1 MTILIISVA
10 IALLVSFICSLAEAT
25 LLSLTPSQVA
35 ELTEKRPLLGT
46 IWRDFKARIDRPI
59 AVILLLNTTAHTI
72 GATVAGAQFD
82 ELYGDQWIWV
92 FSIVLTI
99 AMLQFTE
106 ILPKTLGVQFNR
118 QLAPV
123 LAVPLSVAVKIA
135 SPLIKVMH
143 LFNKPFEGRKAEH
156 AARATRQEISAL
168 AAMARISKDID
179 SHQERIIR
187 GAARLSEHRVRELM
201 IPMEQVVTLST
212 KQTLSK
218 AIIAAHLDAH
228 TRFPVCEDGDRDRV
242 VGYVNFKEMI
252 YFMSTNPADPSLNG
266 IIRPVH
272 FVEPDRP
279 ATELMQVFLD
289 EHKHIAIVRDR
300 AGKSLGLVTLED
312 MMKEMLGEL
321 GDEFDRLP
329 KSVHA
334 LSGGTFMF
342 GGGVSMNDVSSA
354 LGGVLPPGP
363 GTLAAW
369 LEEAIGQTPTG
380 GQTLRHNG
388 ADILIRRVRRG
399 RVFEASVTTTGVA
412 GGVAGGGTGGGA
424 AAG

>member
-1 MTILIISVA
+1 MTILLISVGV
-10 IALLVSFICSLAEAT
+10 ALTVSFICSLAEAT

-82 ELYGDQWIWV
+82 ELYGDEWIWV

-106 ILPKTLGVQFNR
+106 IVPKTLGVQFNR
-118 QLAPV
+118 QLAPL
-123 LAVPLSVAVKIA
+123 LAVPLSVATRVA
-135 SPLIKVMH
+135 EPLIKVMH
-143 LFNKPFEGRKAEH
+143 FFNKPFELWKSERS
-156 AARATRQEISAL
+156 ARAVREEISAL
-168 AAMARISKDID
+168 AAMARMSKDID
-179 SHQERIIR
+179 THQERIIR
-187 GAARLSEHRVRELM
+187 GAARLSERSVRELM
-201 IPMEQVVTLST
+201 IPVEQVVTLST
-212 KQTLSK
+212 AQSLSR

-228 TRFPVCEDGDRDRV
+228 TRFPVCQDGDRDRV

-272 FVEPDRP
+272 FVAPDRP

-289 EHKHIAIVRDR
+289 EHKHIAIVRD
-300 AGKSLGLVTLED
+300 ASGKSLGLVTLED
-312 MMKEMLGEL
+312 MMKELLGEL

-342 GGGVSMNDVSSA
+342 GGGVSMNEVSAA

-369 LEEAIGQTPTG
+369 LEEQIGQTPAG
-380 GQTLRHNG
+380 GQTFRHNG

-399 RVFEASVTTTGVA
+399 RVFEASVTTTGVSSA
-412 GGVAGGGTGGGA
+412 PGGGA
-424 AAG
+424 G

>member
-10 IALLVSFICSLAEAT
+10 VALLVSFICSLAEAT

-35 ELTEKRPLLGT
+35 ELAEKRPLLGA

-59 AVILLLNTTAHTI
+59 AVILLLNTTAHTL

-92 FSIVLTI
+92 FSIALTI

-143 LFNKPFEGRKAEH
+143 LFNKPFEGRKPEH
-156 AARATRQEISAL
+156 SARATRQEISAL
-168 AAMARISKDID
+168 AAMARMSKDIGA
-179 SHQERIIR
+179 HQERIIR
-187 GAARLSEHRVRELM
+187 GAARLSEHSVRELM

-212 KQTLSK
+212 KQTLAR

-242 VGYVNFKEMI
+242 AGYVNFKEMI

-289 EHKHIAIVRDR
+289 EHKHIAIVRD
-300 AGKSLGLVTLED
+300 AGGRSLGLVTLED

-342 GGGVSMNDVSSA
+342 GGGVTMNEVSAA
-354 LGGVLPPGP
+354 LGGVLPAGP
-363 GTLAAW
+363 STLAAW
-369 LEEAIGQTPTG
+369 LEEQIGQPPAG
-380 GQTLRHNG
+380 GQAIKHSG

-399 RVFEASVTTTGVA
+399 RVFEASVTTM
-412 GGVAGGGTGGGA
+412 GA
-424 AAG
+424 AAATG

>member
-1 MTILIISVA
+1 
-10 IALLVSFICSLAEAT
+10 
-25 LLSLTPSQVA
+25 
-35 ELTEKRPLLGT
+35 
-46 IWRDFKARIDRPI
+46 
-59 AVILLLNTTAHTI
+59 
-72 GATVAGAQFD
+72 
-82 ELYGDQWIWV
+82 
-92 FSIVLTI
+92 VLTI
-99 AMLQFTE
+99 AMPQFTE

-135 SPLIKVMH
+135 SPLIKVLH
-143 LFNKPFEGRKAEH
+143 FFNKPFEGREAEH

-168 AAMARISKDID
+168 AAMARMSKDIG

-187 GAARLSEHRVRELM
+187 GAARLSEHSVRELM

-212 KQTLSK
+212 KQTLAK

-242 VGYVNFKEMI
+242 AGYVNFKEMI

-266 IIRPVH
+266 AIRPVH
-272 FVEPDRP
+272 FVAPDRP

-289 EHKHIAIVRDR
+289 EHTHIAIVRD
-300 AGKSLGLVTLED
+300 AGGRSLGLVTLED

-329 KSVHA
+329 KSVQA

-342 GGGVSMNDVSSA
+342 GGGVSMNDVSAA
-354 LGGVLPPGP
+354 LGGALPPGP
-363 GTLAAW
+363 PTLAAW
-369 LEEAIGQTPTG
+369 LEEQIGQTPTG

-388 ADILIRRVRRG
+388 ADILVRRVRRG
-399 RVFEASVTTTGVA
+399 RVFEASVTTTGMN
-412 GGVAGGGTGGGA
+412 GGA
-424 AAG
+424 AG

>member
-1 MTILIISVA
+1 MTILLISVA
-10 IALLVSFICSLAEAT
+10 VALAVSFICSLAEAT

-35 ELTEKRPLLGT
+35 ELSEKRPLLGT
-46 IWRDFKARIDRPI
+46 IWRDFKTRIDRPI

-92 FSIVLTI
+92 FSIALTL

-118 QLAPV
+118 QLAPF
-123 LAVPLSVAVKIA
+123 LAVPLSVAVRVA
-135 SPLIKVMH
+135 SPLITVMH

-168 AAMARISKDID
+168 AAMARLSKDID
-179 SHQERIIR
+179 THQERIIR
-187 GAARLSEHRVRELM
+187 GAARLSERTVREVM
-201 IPMEQVVTLST
+201 IPMGQVVTLST
-212 KQTLSK
+212 AQSLSR

-242 VGYVNFKEMI
+242 AGYVNFKEMI

-272 FVEPDRP
+272 FVAPDRP

-289 EHKHIAIVRDR
+289 EHKHIAIVRDE
-300 AGKSLGLVTLED
+300 AGRSLGLVTLED

-342 GGGVSMNDVSSA
+342 GGGVTMNEVSAA

-363 GTLAAW
+363 STLAAW
-369 LEEAIGQTPTG
+369 LEEQIGQPPAG
-380 GQTLRHNG
+380 GQAIKHSG
-388 ADILIRRVRRG
+388 ADILVRRVRRG

-412 GGVAGGGTGGGA
+412 GGGAGA
-424 AAG
+424 AG

>member
-10 IALLVSFICSLAEAT
+10 VALLVSFICSLAEAT

-35 ELTEKRPLLGT
+35 ELAEKRPLLGA

-92 FSIVLTI
+92 FSIALTI

-168 AAMARISKDID
+168 AAMARMSKDID
-179 SHQERIIR
+179 THQERIIR
-187 GAARLSEHRVRELM
+187 GAARLSEHTVRELM

-212 KQTLSK
+212 KQTLAR

-242 VGYVNFKEMI
+242 TGYVNFKEMI

-289 EHKHIAIVRDR
+289 EHKHIAIVRD
-300 AGKSLGLVTLED
+300 AGGRSLGLVTLED

-329 KSVHA
+329 KSVQA

-342 GGGVSMNDVSSA
+342 GGGVSMNDVSGA
-354 LGGVLPPGP
+354 LGGALPPGP

-369 LEEAIGQTPTG
+369 LEEQIGQTPAG
-380 GQTLRHNG
+380 GQSLRHNG
-388 ADILIRRVRRG
+388 ADILVRRVRRG
-399 RVFEASVTTTGVA
+399 RVFEASVTTTGMNA
-412 GGVAGGGTGGGA
+412 GGAN